1 MRLSVALCTYNGA
14 RYLREQ
20 LQSIAEQSMP
30 PDEIVVC
37 DDGSTDETLQILNG
51 FAAASLIPVRVHA
64 DGDRVGVVRNF
75 ERAISRC
82 SGDVIALADQD
93 DVWLPEK
100 LKVTVEALERAE
112 KDCPSGTPIL
122 VHTDLWVV
130 DSAKNVIAESFR
142 EHQGIRKKPQSPLA
156 GLLVENYVTGCTV
169 AMNRTLKEESMPIP
183 GEAVMHDWWLALVA
197 AARGRIVTLP
207 TGTILYRQHGSN
219 AVGAGKRSLRR
230 YVFGWKA
237 FFERVEAPVRQSEAL
252 LFQLRGRLEPE
263 TESFLDE
270 FNTRIRRGGPSAVYW
285 MMRNEV
291 RMQSALRTAAIFFLV
306 AVGAFRRR
314 SPLTRASIQ

>member
-20 LQSIAEQSMP
+20 LQSIAGQSMP

-37 DDGSTDETLQILNG
+37 DDGSTDETLQILND
-51 FAAASLIPVRVHA
+51 FAAAATIPVRVHA

-75 ERAISRC
+75 ERAIGRC

-112 KDCPSGTPIL
+112 KDCPGGIPIL

-130 DSAKNVIAESFR
+130 DSAKNVIAESFY
-142 EHQGIRKKPQSPLA
+142 EHQGMIRNKPSNPLPW
-156 GLLVENYVTGCTV
+156 LLVENYVTGCTLV
-169 AMNRTLKEESMPIP
+169 MNRMLQEESMPIP
-183 GEAVMHDWWLALVA
+183 CEAVMHDWWLALVA
-197 AARGRIVTLP
+197 AARGRVVTLP
-207 TGTILYRQHGSN
+207 AGTILYRQHGRN
-219 AVGAGKRSLRR
+219 AVGARRRSLRR
-230 YVFGWKA
+230 YVFGWKE
-237 FFERVEAPVRQSEAL
+237 FFERVEARVRQSEAL

-263 TESFLDE
+263 TESFLEE
-270 FNTRIRRGGPSAVYW
+270 FNARIRRGGPSAVYW
-285 MMRNEV
+285 MMKNEV
-291 RMQSALRTAAIFFLV
+291 RMQSVLHTAAVFLMV
-306 AVGAFRRR
+306 AVGAFRRQG
-314 SPLTRASIQ
+314 SPK